1 MSNKSGNSLIASLLA
16 FVIMVAVLL
25 PLLAGYNQTVIKM
38 EEIREKNQKEIVD
51 ESTINFWQ

>member
-1 MSNKSGNSLIASLLA
+1 MSNNSGNSLIASLLA